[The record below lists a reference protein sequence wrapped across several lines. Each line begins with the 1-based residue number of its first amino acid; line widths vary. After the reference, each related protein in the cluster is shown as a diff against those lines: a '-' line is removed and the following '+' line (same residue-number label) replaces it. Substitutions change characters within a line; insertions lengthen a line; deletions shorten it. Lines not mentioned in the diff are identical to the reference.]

1 MSGVFALRDVSVS
14 FGARTVVRDVTLDIE
29 EAEVT
34 ALVGPSGCG
43 KTTVLRTLNRL
54 TDLVADAR
62 VFGEIRFHGAN
73 LYGPDVDPISL
84 RRRVGM
90 VFQRPNVF
98 PGSIRSNVA
107 YGPRLARAGGDIDA
121 LVQRCLMRA
130 GLWDEVRGD
139 LSASAHTL
147 SGGQQQRLVIARAL
161 ALGPEVILM
170 DEPTASLDPAAS
182 AGIEALVAELATDHA
197 IVLVTHDLSLARR
210 ASTRA
215 AFFAAEYDEQG
226 LRHGR
231 LVEVGPTDQVLG
243 SPRDHRTRA
252 FLAGEAPDS
261 PNLT

>member
-1 MSGVFALRDVSVS
+1 VSGVFALRDVSVS
-14 FGARTVVRDVTLDIE
+14 FGARTVVRDVTLEIRE
-29 EAEVT
+29 GEVT

-62 VFGEIRFHGAN
+62 VSGEILFHGAN

-98 PGSIRSNVA
+98 PGSIRSNVS
-107 YGPRLARAGGDIDA
+107 YGPRLAKTGGDLDS
-121 LVQRCLMRA
+121 LVERCLVRS

-139 LSASAHTL
+139 LSASALTL

-182 AGIEALVAELATDHA
+182 AGIEALVTELASDHA

-210 ASTRA
+210 VSNRA

-226 LRHGR
+226 SRYGR
-231 LVEVGPTDQVLG
+231 LVEVGPSEQVLG
-243 SPRDHRTRA
+243 SPRDDRTRA
-252 FLAGEAPDS
+252 FLAGESRDP
-261 PNLT
+261 L

>member
-1 MSGVFALRDVSVS
+1 MSEVFALRDVSVS
-14 FGARTVVRDVTLDIE
+14 FGGRAVVRGVTMDIR

-43 KTTVLRTLNRL
+43 KTTILRTLNRL

-62 VFGEIRFHGAN
+62 VTGEILFHGID
-73 LYGPDVDPISL
+73 LYTGDIDPIAL

-98 PGSIRSNVA
+98 PGSIRGNVA
-107 YGPRLARAGGDIDA
+107 YGPRVARMSVDIDA
-121 LVQRCLMRA
+121 LVQRCLERA

-161 ALGPEVILM
+161 ALSPEVILM

-182 AGIEALVAELATDHA
+182 SGIEMLVTELASDHA

-210 ASTRA
+210 VSTRA
-215 AFFAAEYDEQG
+215 AFFAAEYDQDG
-226 LRHGR
+226 QRHGH
-231 LVEVGPTDQVLG
+231 LVEAGSSEQVLG
-243 SPRDHRTRA
+243 SPADERTRA
-252 FLAGEAPDS
+252 FLSGEAPDT
-261 PNLT
+261 PPPI